1 MIFPKN
7 DTNYIGEP
15 LCCSC
20 RHNEPVKDLLKDSWC
35 NKDQCFHR
43 NVGVCKDYE
52 TYKDNN

>member
-1 MIFPKN
+1 MMFPKDN
-7 DTNYIGEP
+7 SNTFGEP

-20 RHNEPVKDLLKDSWC
+20 RHNEPVRDLFKDSWC

-43 NVGVCKDYE
+43 SVGVCKDYE